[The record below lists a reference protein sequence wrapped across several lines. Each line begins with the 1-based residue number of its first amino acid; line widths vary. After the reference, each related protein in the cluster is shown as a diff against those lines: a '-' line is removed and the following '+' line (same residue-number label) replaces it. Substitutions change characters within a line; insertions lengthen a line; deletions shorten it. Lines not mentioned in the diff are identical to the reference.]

1 MNEDVQ
7 PVRTVKKGLRRV
19 LAIAAV
25 IAAVL
30 ALGTAA
36 LMKPVRWS
44 FRVEPVPATATVSL
58 VDGSE
63 SYQPGMLLVPGL
75 YEVEVSAPGYIT
87 RREWITHSESPTS
100 HRIVLEG
107 RQLIVEPTVEE
118 WKNGRGR
125 HYDPREGWAEDL
137 EAVGRHEEAG
147 DVRRRIRELDV
158 SLYGNAAPER
168 R

>member
-63 SYQPGMLLVPGL
+63 PYQPGMLLVPGM
-75 YEVEVSAPGYIT
+75 YEVEVSAPGYVT

-107 RQLIVEPTVEE
+107 RQLIVQPTVEE
-118 WKNGRGR
+118 N
-125 HYDPREGWAEDL
+125 EAMIEDTGFDSQIML
-137 EAVGRHEEAG
+137 RS
-147 DVRRRIRELDV
+147 RIKR
-158 SLYGNAAPER
+158 AER
-168 R
+168 RGDYEKAKRLRRYLQD